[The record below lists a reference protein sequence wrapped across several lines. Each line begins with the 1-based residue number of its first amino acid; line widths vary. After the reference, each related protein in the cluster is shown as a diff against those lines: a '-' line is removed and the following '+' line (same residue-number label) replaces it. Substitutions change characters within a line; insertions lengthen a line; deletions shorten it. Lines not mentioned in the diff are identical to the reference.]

1 MSIQH
6 VFWNSEEDRFRAGW
20 RVLVQTGVWLVLLL
34 IVQTLLNG
42 LILDVLIPDP
52 QGASVGTIQTV
63 RSVLQL
69 VSPLLMGSTVW
80 LAGRYLDRRSL
91 AGFGLHLDGAWWGD
105 LSFGLLLGALLMTLV
120 FLVERAAGWVRV
132 TDSFV
137 TLEGGLSF
145 VPGILLALIGYVA
158 VGIGE
163 EMWSRGYILTNL
175 AEGFEGRR
183 MRPAAAIALATVLQG
198 AIFALLHATNPN
210 ASVVSTFNLFLIAF
224 LLALGYILTGE
235 LAISI
240 GLHITWNFFQGNVFG
255 FPVSGGASAQSF
267 IGTEQ
272 AGPTL
277 WTGGAFG
284 PEAGLMGIGALLVGS
299 LLILLWVRLR
309 DGHIQL
315 DREIAEPP
323 DSAVASPDGKGGTQ
337 SQVAHA

>member
-6 VFWNSEEDRFRAGW
+6 VFWNIEEGRVRAGW
-20 RVLVQTGVWLVLLL
+20 RVLVQTGAWLVLLL
-34 IVQTLLNG
+34 IGQMLLNG
-42 LILDVLIPDP
+42 LVLDVLIPDP
-52 QGASVGTIQTV
+52 QSASVGMIQIV

-69 VSPLLMGSTVW
+69 MSPLLMGITVW

-91 AGFGLHLDGAWWGD
+91 AGFGLHLDGEWWGD
-105 LSFGLLLGALLMTLV
+105 FSFGLLLGALLMTLV

-132 TDSFV
+132 TDYFV
-137 TLEGGLSF
+137 TPKGGLIF
-145 VPGILLALIGYVA
+145 IPGIMLVLIGYLA

-175 AEGFEGRR
+175 AEGLKGGR
-183 MRPAAAIALATVLQG
+183 MGSAAAIASATVLQG

-272 AGPTL
+272 AGPAL

-309 DGHIQL
+309 DGHTQL
-315 DREIAEPP
+315 DPKIAESPG
-323 DSAVASPDGKGGTQ
+323 SAAASPDGRVGTR
-337 SQVAHA
+337 SQIAHA